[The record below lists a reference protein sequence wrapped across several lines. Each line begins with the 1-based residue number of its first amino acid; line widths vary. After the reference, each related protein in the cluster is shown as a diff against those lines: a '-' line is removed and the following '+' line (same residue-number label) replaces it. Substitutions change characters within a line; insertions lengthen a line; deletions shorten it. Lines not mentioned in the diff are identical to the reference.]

1 MAAKKAPTNA
11 LPLMMDND
19 QTPSAT
25 ITYANEVV
33 AIIAGLA
40 AAEVEGIAGM
50 CNISQNILNKNRN
63 VTRGVKVEIGTE
75 EVAVDLYVIVEY
87 GTPIQRAAMDA
98 QESVR
103 KAIESM
109 TGLHVVRVDVHVQSV
124 SFEKE
129 NKALQAGA
137 ASAAL
142 EAGVIDR
149 EEEMHVPEK
158 PAKPAELKKDIP
170 AEKPAKPTELKKD
183 MPVEK
188 PEKKEPEKKPEPK
201 AKEAPEPKT
210 EKASQTSSK
219 EAETAEAGD
228 TTPEKQE
235 EKPAVAVKKKAP
247 RTRKETPVETKEK
260 DEASTEP

>member
-1 MAAKKAPTNA
+1 MAAKKNPNNTLPQTVDTDSAP
-11 LPLMMDND
+11 
-19 QTPSAT
+19 SST

-40 AAEVEGIAGM
+40 ANEVEGIAGM
-50 CNISQNILNKNRN
+50 CNANGSILGKNRN

-75 EVAVDLYVIVEY
+75 EAAVDLYVVVEY
-87 GTPIQRAAMDA
+87 GVPIQRAAMDA

-142 EAGVIDR
+142 EAGDETSEIPAPSSEPVP
-149 EEEMHVPEK
+149 EPAQSVPEK
-158 PAKPAELKKDIP
+158 EPEPA
-170 AEKPAKPTELKKD
+170 
-183 MPVEK
+183 
-188 PEKKEPEKKPEPK
+188 KEPEAVSEVSAEPQI
-201 AKEAPEPKT
+201 PKT
-210 EKASQTSSK
+210 DNSGTRKKTSKSRK
-219 EAETAEAGD
+219 PAAPAADTPAGGSDETAGQ
-228 TTPEKQE
+228 P
-235 EKPAVAVKKKAP
+235 
-247 RTRKETPVETKEK
+247 
-260 DEASTEP
+260 DENGQGG